1 MAPLAIIS
9 YDDTENDRDAL
20 TLGRLLANAG
30 AEVAL
35 AYVRHLQLEESGRE
49 ALEENEAEAL
59 LERGAAALG
68 DPDVPRH
75 VIVSAST
82 GEGLANLA
90 EREGADIVVFGSDYR
105 TAAGRVQPGTSA
117 QRLLDGGPAAVAL
130 APAALRDGGAL
141 IRKIGVI
148 PEDGDASAQETART
162 LAAALHATVVSGAED
177 GVDLLVVGSRPEAPE
192 GRTMVSAATEYA
204 IETASSPVLVV
215 PRGVAVSFRAPAPAP
230 VAAV

>member
-30 AEVAL
+30 AELAL
-35 AYVRHLQLEESGRE
+35 AYVRHSQRSETGRE

-75 VIVSAST
+75 VILSAST

-130 APAALRDGGAL
+130 APAGLREGGAVVS
-141 IRKIGVI
+141 KIGVI

-162 LAAALHATVVSGAED
+162 LGAGLHATVVSGAED
-177 GVDLLVVGSRPEAPE
+177 GVDLLIVGSRPEAPE
-192 GRTMVSAATEYA
+192 GRTMISAATEYA
-204 IETASSPVLVV
+204 IETASRPVLVV
-215 PRGVAVSFRAPAPAP
+215 PRGVPVSFRAPAP
-230 VAAV
+230 VAV